1 MNERARGDAVAALP
15 PSQMPA
21 VLAKGA
27 LRRLAQARLEPTPEN
42 FARAYG
48 EEAEA
53 AGVPSAP
60 VASSVPSAAEPS
72 GRQDRQRAQWD
83 RLWDRLCVLAG
94 GADDASARQRFV
106 DALSA
111 GDLEAARAGLE
122 RMETSQRAFAEQWS
136 VLVER
141 AARAVATP
149 SRQWTPARRRESF
162 QRVLAGSRSDLRRLQ
177 QRLQSLVNSWD
188 TDAPPED
195 ESLVD
200 EFPDAP
206 SADAG
211 ERAVAAAAPE
221 APQAASALH
230 RWPAVTDALQGTV
243 CVALPPA
250 DPRAMELAD
259 ELGALAARVAQEGTS
274 TPLVVAVEQACE
286 RARRIL
292 QHRHRLVDEL
302 SVLCRE
308 LGRSLTDAAEEDTWV
323 RGQGEALQA
332 RLAEGIESRSVRAAT
347 VLLSEIRVRQGRLR
361 EERAHARDALKS
373 MIRQMLEEVA
383 ALDEH
388 TDRFTQS
395 LGQHASAV
403 ETADSLE
410 GLASAVQ
417 SLLADSRSVQKI
429 VQGTRARL
437 QGEHAR
443 AVELE
448 DRVRALESELR
459 RLSDE
464 ATTDALTQIANRRGL
479 QNFFDTEVARIDR
492 QGPDAPPLSLALI
505 DIDNFKKLNDSMGHA
520 AGDEALKALAVSV
533 RERLRQ
539 GDALARF
546 GGEEFVVVMPAT
558 GAEQGQELLTRLQ
571 RSLTSALFM
580 HDDREVFV
588 TFSAGVTEWRRG
600 EPLPVALERADEA
613 LYEAKRTGKNRTCRA

>member
-1 MNERARGDAVAALP
+1 MNERARGGAVAALP

-21 VLAKGA
+21 ALAKGA

-48 EEAEA
+48 EEADA
-53 AGVPSAP
+53 VGVPTAAAAP
-60 VASSVPSAAEPS
+60 AAASAAEPS
-72 GRQDRQRAQWD
+72 ARQDRQRAQWD
-83 RLWDRLCVLAG
+83 RLWDRLCVLAA
-94 GADDASARQRFV
+94 GADDASTRQRFV
-106 DALSA
+106 DALGA
-111 GDLEAARAGLE
+111 GDLETARAALE
-122 RMETSQRAFAEQWS
+122 RMENSQRAFAEQWS
-136 VLVER
+136 ALVER

-200 EFPDAP
+200 EFPDA
-206 SADAG
+206 G
-211 ERAVAAAAPE
+211 ERPIAAAAPE
-221 APQAASALH
+221 APQAASAPH
-230 RWPAVTDALQGTV
+230 RWPEVTDALQGTV

-274 TPLVVAVEQACE
+274 TFLVEAVEQACE

-302 SVLCRE
+302 AVLCRE
-308 LGRSLTDAAEEDTWV
+308 LGRSLTDTAEEDTWV

-332 RLAEGIESRSVRAAT
+332 HLTESIESRSVRAAT

-361 EERAHARDALKS
+361 VERAHARDALKS

-395 LGQHASAV
+395 LGQHARAV

-417 SLLADSRSVQKI
+417 SLLADSRSVQHI

-505 DIDNFKKLNDSMGHA
+505 DIDNFKKLNDSLGHA
-520 AGDEALKALAVSV
+520 AGDEALKNLAASV